1 MGQAGAHTTWVT
13 TGASGRRASRI
24 SCPLQHRTPLGAPA
38 VCASSSDLGTQAL
51 RPAPCRRLALP
62 RDADACVCNMA
73 HARTEHSTRMAHG
86 ALQLRQLASLAS
98 RIQPM
103 CLAEQFDGAGMHS
116 PYGSRARWA
125 CGHTRI
131 L

>member
-51 RPAPCRRLALP
+51 RPAPCALQAASASQGC
-62 RDADACVCNMA
+62 RCVCVQHGTRTHGTFNPHGPWRIAAQAACISGIA
-73 HARTEHSTRMAHG
+73 HTAHVPGRT
-86 ALQLRQLASLAS
+86 L
-98 RIQPM
+98 
-103 CLAEQFDGAGMHS
+103 
-116 PYGSRARWA
+116 
-125 CGHTRI
+125 
-131 L
+131 